1 MVNEA
6 IIIHVPNRPIIQ
18 FCHIASNFPFP
29 SIHSRLRLPAVGR
42 VGRPAYG
49 RQYKKTAKGE

>member
-29 SIHSRLRLPAVGR
+29 SIHSRLRLPAG
-42 VGRPAYG
+42 GRPAYG